1 MKINLKFLL
10 DFFTRFGKKKI
21 LIISIVLVALISILL
36 SSAIFLS
43 KKSKRGEAGESK
55 NHNEELSFDID
66 LYNPALD
73 DAAWVESVFA
83 RIEEERIAEEL
94 RVMEE
99 SLEEYQIDDG
109 SELIKADEE
118 EETTMNSESESS
130 ESSEVSEMSDEPNDS
145 QTEETL
151 SEIEKFFSE
160 EKEEVTK
167 TGKNDLLSFY
177 EFDNEIFT
185 SQDSEGNHILVHSKK
200 EKVNRFFY
208 DDKYKLIKKEV
219 WNIPSAFKAALE
231 KTETYKYF
239 ENSKVVSE
247 KDITGPYTVENVKY
261 NNDGKTLS
269 AEKYA
274 VFEEKEHITEK
285 RLFSYDDDG
294 NLLSDELKEYFYKA
308 DDYKDLDYSFTK
320 KYLYSYNDEGIPP
333 DFKYF
338 ENGIL
343 KMHNKYSTEKGNFTS
358 RIFFDEGLSVK
369 SYYENYIRVRD
380 VYYRNNSI
388 IREKVYEE
396 PEKSEE

>member
-73 DAAWVESVFA
+73 DATWVESVFA

-118 EETTMNSESESS
+118 EESTMNSES

-145 QTEETL
+145 QAEETL

>member
-43 KKSKRGEAGESK
+43 KKLKRGETEESK

-73 DAAWVESVFA
+73 DATWVESVFA

-99 SLEEYQIDDG
+99 SLEEYQIDDA
-109 SELIKADEE
+109 SELIKDDEE
-118 EETTMNSESESS
+118 ESTMNSES
-130 ESSEVSEMSDEPNDS
+130 ESSEVSEMSDETNDS
-145 QTEETL
+145 QAEETL
-151 SEIEKFFSE
+151 SEIENFFSE

-185 SQDSEGNHILVHSKK
+185 SQDSEGNHILVHSMK

-208 DDKYKLIKKEV
+208 DDEYKLIKKEV
-219 WNIPSAFKAALE
+219 WNIPSVFKAVLE

-247 KDITGPYTVENVKY
+247 KEITGPYTVENVKY
-261 NNDGKTLS
+261 NNDGKTLY

-274 VFEEKEHITEK
+274 VFEDKEHITEK

-308 DDYKDLDYSFTK
+308 DDYKNLDYSFTK

-369 SYYENYIRVRD
+369 SYYENNIRVRD

>member
-10 DFFTRFGKKKI
+10 DFFTRFEKKKI

-43 KKSKRGEAGESK
+43 KKLKRGESEESK
-55 NHNEELSFDID
+55 NHNDELSFDID

-73 DAAWVESVFA
+73 DATWVESVFA

-99 SLEEYQIDDG
+99 SLEEYQIDDA
-109 SELIKADEE
+109 SELIKDDEE
-118 EETTMNSESESS
+118 ESTMNSES
-130 ESSEVSEMSDEPNDS
+130 ESSEVSEMSDETNDS
-145 QTEETL
+145 QAEETL

-160 EKEEVTK
+160 KKKEVTK

-185 SQDSEGNHILVHSKK
+185 SQDSEGNHILVHSMK

-208 DDKYKLIKKEV
+208 DDEYKLIKKEV
-219 WNIPSAFKAALE
+219 WNIPSASKAALE

-247 KDITGPYTVENVKY
+247 KEITGPYTVENVKY

-308 DDYKDLDYSFTK
+308 DDYEDLDYSFTK

-343 KMHNKYSTEKGNFTS
+343 KMHNKYSTEKGIFTS

-369 SYYENYIRVRD
+369 SYYENNIRVRD

>member
-73 DAAWVESVFA
+73 DATWVESVFA

-118 EETTMNSESESS
+118 EESTLNSES

-145 QTEETL
+145 QAEETL

-185 SQDSEGNHILVHSKK
+185 SQDSEGNHILVHSNK

>member
-10 DFFTRFGKKKI
+10 DFFTRFEKKKI

-36 SSAIFLS
+36 SSANFLS
-43 KKSKRGEAGESK
+43 IKSKRGEAEESK

-73 DAAWVESVFA
+73 DATWVESVFA

-99 SLEEYQIDDG
+99 TLEEYQIDDA
-109 SELIKADEE
+109 SELIKDDEE
-118 EETTMNSESESS
+118 ESTMNSES
-130 ESSEVSEMSDEPNDS
+130 ESSEVSEMSDETNDS
-145 QTEETL
+145 QAEETL
-151 SEIEKFFSE
+151 SEIENFFSE

-185 SQDSEGNHILVHSKK
+185 SQDSEGNHILVHSMK

-208 DDKYKLIKKEV
+208 DDEYKLIKKEV
-219 WNIPSAFKAALE
+219 WNIPSVFKAALE

-247 KDITGPYTVENVKY
+247 KEITGPYTVENVKY
-261 NNDGKTLS
+261 SNDGKTLS

-285 RLFSYDDDG
+285 RHFSYDDDG

-308 DDYKDLDYSFTK
+308 DDYEDLDYSFTK

-343 KMHNKYSTEKGNFTS
+343 KMHNKYSTEKGSFTS

-369 SYYENYIRVRD
+369 SYYENNIRVRD

>member
-43 KKSKRGEAGESK
+43 KKLKRGETEESK

-73 DAAWVESVFA
+73 DATWVESVFA

-99 SLEEYQIDDG
+99 SLEEYQIDDA
-109 SELIKADEE
+109 SELIKDDEE
-118 EETTMNSESESS
+118 ESTMNSES
-130 ESSEVSEMSDEPNDS
+130 ESSEVSEMSDETNDS
-145 QTEETL
+145 QAEETL
-151 SEIEKFFSE
+151 SEIENFFSE

-185 SQDSEGNHILVHSKK
+185 SQDSEGNHILVHSMK

-208 DDKYKLIKKEV
+208 DDEYKLIKKEV
-219 WNIPSAFKAALE
+219 WNIPSVFKAVLE

-239 ENSKVVSE
+239 ENSKAVSE
-247 KDITGPYTVENVKY
+247 KEITGPYTVENVKY
-261 NNDGKTLS
+261 SNDGKTLS

-274 VFEEKEHITEK
+274 VFEDKEHITEK

-308 DDYKDLDYSFTK
+308 DDYKNLDYSFTK

-369 SYYENYIRVRD
+369 SYYENNIRVRD

>member
-10 DFFTRFGKKKI
+10 DFFTRFEKKKI

-36 SSAIFLS
+36 ASAIFLS
-43 KKSKRGEAGESK
+43 IKSKRGEAEESK

-73 DAAWVESVFA
+73 DATWVESVFA

-99 SLEEYQIDDG
+99 SLEEYQIDDA
-109 SELIKADEE
+109 SELIKDDEE
-118 EETTMNSESESS
+118 ESTMNSES
-130 ESSEVSEMSDEPNDS
+130 ESSEVSEMSDETNDS
-145 QTEETL
+145 QAEETL
-151 SEIEKFFSE
+151 SEIENFFSE

-185 SQDSEGNHILVHSKK
+185 SQDSEGNHILVHSMK

-208 DDKYKLIKKEV
+208 DDEYKLIKKEV
-219 WNIPSAFKAALE
+219 WNIPSVFKAVLE

-247 KDITGPYTVENVKY
+247 KEITGPYTVENVKY

-274 VFEEKEHITEK
+274 VFEDKEHITEK

-308 DDYKDLDYSFTK
+308 DDYKNLNYSFTK

-369 SYYENYIRVRD
+369 SYYENNIRVRD

>member
-10 DFFTRFGKKKI
+10 DFFTRFEKKKI

-36 SSAIFLS
+36 SSANFLS
-43 KKSKRGEAGESK
+43 IKSKRGEAEESK

-73 DAAWVESVFA
+73 DATWVESVFA

-99 SLEEYQIDDG
+99 TLEEYQIDDA

-118 EETTMNSESESS
+118 ESTMNSES
-130 ESSEVSEMSDEPNDS
+130 ESSEVSEMSDETNDS
-145 QTEETL
+145 QAEETL
-151 SEIEKFFSE
+151 SEIENFFSE

-185 SQDSEGNHILVHSKK
+185 SQDSEGNHILAHSKK
-200 EKVNRFFY
+200 EKANRFFY
-208 DDKYKLIKKEV
+208 DDEYKLIKKEV
-219 WNIPSAFKAALE
+219 WNIPSASKATLE

-247 KDITGPYTVENVKY
+247 KEITGPYTVENVKY
-261 NNDGKTLS
+261 SNDGKTLS

-285 RLFSYDDDG
+285 RHFSYDDDG

-308 DDYKDLDYSFTK
+308 DDYEDLDYSFTK

-343 KMHNKYSTEKGNFTS
+343 KMHNKYSTEKGSFTS

-369 SYYENYIRVRD
+369 SYYENNIRVRD

>member
-43 KKSKRGEAGESK
+43 KKLKRGETEESK

-73 DAAWVESVFA
+73 DATWVESVFA

-99 SLEEYQIDDG
+99 SLEEYQIDDA
-109 SELIKADEE
+109 SELIKTDEQE
-118 EETTMNSESESS
+118 STMNSES
-130 ESSEVSEMSDEPNDS
+130 ESSEVSEMSDETNDS
-145 QTEETL
+145 QAEETL

-185 SQDSEGNHILVHSKK
+185 SQDSEGNHILVHSMK

-208 DDKYKLIKKEV
+208 DDEYKLIKKEV
-219 WNIPSAFKAALE
+219 WNIPSVFKAVLE

-247 KDITGPYTVENVKY
+247 KEITGPYTVENVKY
-261 NNDGKTLS
+261 SNDGKTLS

-274 VFEEKEHITEK
+274 VFEDKEHITEK

-308 DDYKDLDYSFTK
+308 DDYKNLDYSFTK

-369 SYYENYIRVRD
+369 SYYENNIRVRD

>member
-43 KKSKRGEAGESK
+43 KKLKRGETEESK

-73 DAAWVESVFA
+73 DATWVESVFA

-99 SLEEYQIDDG
+99 SLEEYQIDDA
-109 SELIKADEE
+109 SELIKDDEE
-118 EETTMNSESESS
+118 ESTMNSES
-130 ESSEVSEMSDEPNDS
+130 ESSEVSEMSDETNDS
-145 QTEETL
+145 QAEETL
-151 SEIEKFFSE
+151 SEIENFFSE

-185 SQDSEGNHILVHSKK
+185 SQDSEGNHILVHSMK

-208 DDKYKLIKKEV
+208 DDEYKLIKKEV
-219 WNIPSAFKAALE
+219 WNIPSASKAALE

-247 KDITGPYTVENVKY
+247 KEITGPYTVENVKY

-274 VFEEKEHITEK
+274 VFEDKEHITEK

-294 NLLSDELKEYFYKA
+294 NLVSDELKEYFYKA
-308 DDYKDLDYSFTK
+308 DDYEDLDYSFTK

-369 SYYENYIRVRD
+369 SYYENNIRVRD

>member
-43 KKSKRGEAGESK
+43 KKLKRGETEESK

-73 DAAWVESVFA
+73 DATWVESVFA

-99 SLEEYQIDDG
+99 SLEEYQIDDA
-109 SELIKADEE
+109 SELIKDDEE
-118 EETTMNSESESS
+118 ESTMNSES
-130 ESSEVSEMSDEPNDS
+130 ESSEVSEMSDETNDS
-145 QTEETL
+145 QAEETL
-151 SEIEKFFSE
+151 SEIENFFSE

-185 SQDSEGNHILVHSKK
+185 SQDSEGNHILVHSMK

-208 DDKYKLIKKEV
+208 DDEYKLIKKEV
-219 WNIPSAFKAALE
+219 WNIPSVFKAALE

-247 KDITGPYTVENVKY
+247 KEITGPYTVENVKY
-261 NNDGKTLS
+261 SNDGKTLS

-274 VFEEKEHITEK
+274 VFEDKEHITEK

-369 SYYENYIRVRD
+369 SYYENNIRVRD

>member
-10 DFFTRFGKKKI
+10 DSFTRFGKKKI

-43 KKSKRGEAGESK
+43 KKLKRGESEESK

-73 DAAWVESVFA
+73 DATWVESVFA

-99 SLEEYQIDDG
+99 SLEEYQIDDA
-109 SELIKADEE
+109 SELIKADEQE
-118 EETTMNSESESS
+118 ESTMNSES
-130 ESSEVSEMSDEPNDS
+130 ESSEVSEMSDETNDS
-145 QTEETL
+145 QAEETL

-200 EKVNRFFY
+200 EKANRFFY
-208 DDKYKLIKKEV
+208 DDEYKLIKKEV
-219 WNIPSAFKAALE
+219 WNIPSASKAALE

-247 KDITGPYTVENVKY
+247 KEITGPYTVENVKY

-274 VFEEKEHITEK
+274 VFEDKEHITGK

-308 DDYKDLDYSFTK
+308 DDYEDLDYSFTK

-369 SYYENYIRVRD
+369 SYYENNIRVRD

>member
-43 KKSKRGEAGESK
+43 KKLKRGESEESK
-55 NHNEELSFDID
+55 NHNDELSFDID

-73 DAAWVESVFA
+73 DATWVESVFA

-99 SLEEYQIDDG
+99 SLEEYQIDDA
-109 SELIKADEE
+109 SELIKDDEE
-118 EETTMNSESESS
+118 ESTMNSES
-130 ESSEVSEMSDEPNDS
+130 ESSEVSEMSDETNDS
-145 QTEETL
+145 QAEETL

-185 SQDSEGNHILVHSKK
+185 SQDSEGNHILVHSMK

-208 DDKYKLIKKEV
+208 DDEYKLIKKEV
-219 WNIPSAFKAALE
+219 WNIPSASKPALE

-247 KDITGPYTVENVKY
+247 KEITGPYTVENVKY

-274 VFEEKEHITEK
+274 VFEDKEHITEK

-369 SYYENYIRVRD
+369 SYYENNIRVRD

>member
-43 KKSKRGEAGESK
+43 KKLKRGEAEESK
-55 NHNEELSFDID
+55 NNNEELSFDID

-73 DAAWVESVFA
+73 DATWVESVFA

-99 SLEEYQIDDG
+99 SLEEYQIDDA
-109 SELIKADEE
+109 SELIKADEQE
-118 EETTMNSESESS
+118 STMNLES
-130 ESSEVSEMSDEPNDS
+130 ESSEVSEMSDETNDS
-145 QTEETL
+145 QAEETL

-185 SQDSEGNHILVHSKK
+185 SQDSEGNHILVHSMK

-208 DDKYKLIKKEV
+208 DDEYKLIKKEV
-219 WNIPSAFKAALE
+219 WNIPSVFKATLE

-247 KDITGPYTVENVKY
+247 KEITGPYTVENVKY

-285 RLFSYDDDG
+285 RHFSYDDDG

-308 DDYKDLDYSFTK
+308 DDYEDLDYSFTK

-343 KMHNKYSTEKGNFTS
+343 KMHNKYSTEKGSFTS

-369 SYYENYIRVRD
+369 SYYENNIRVRD
-380 VYYRNNSI
+380 VYYRNSSI

>member
-10 DFFTRFGKKKI
+10 DFFTRFEKKKI

-36 SSAIFLS
+36 SSANFLS
-43 KKSKRGEAGESK
+43 IKSKRGEAEESK

-73 DAAWVESVFA
+73 DATWVESVFA

-99 SLEEYQIDDG
+99 SLEEYQIDDA

-118 EETTMNSESESS
+118 ESTMNSES
-130 ESSEVSEMSDEPNDS
+130 ESSEVSEMSDETNDS
-145 QTEETL
+145 QAEETL

-185 SQDSEGNHILVHSKK
+185 SQDSEGNHILVHSMK

-208 DDKYKLIKKEV
+208 DDEYKLIKKEV
-219 WNIPSAFKAALE
+219 WNIPSASKAALE

-247 KDITGPYTVENVKY
+247 KEITGPYTVENVKY

-308 DDYKDLDYSFTK
+308 DDYEDLDYSFTK

-369 SYYENYIRVRD
+369 SYYENNIRVRD

>member
-1 MKINLKFLL
+1 MVKINLKFLL

-36 SSAIFLS
+36 SSAVFLS

-73 DAAWVESVFA
+73 DATWVESVFA

-118 EETTMNSESESS
+118 EETAMNSES

-145 QTEETL
+145 QAEETL

-247 KDITGPYTVENVKY
+247 KDITGPYSVENVKY

>member
-10 DFFTRFGKKKI
+10 DFFTRFEKKKI

-43 KKSKRGEAGESK
+43 KKSKRGEAEESK

-73 DAAWVESVFA
+73 DATWVESVFA

-94 RVMEE
+94 RIMEE
-99 SLEEYQIDDG
+99 SLEEYQIDDA
-109 SELIKADEE
+109 SELIKDDEE
-118 EETTMNSESESS
+118 ESTMNSES
-130 ESSEVSEMSDEPNDS
+130 ESSEVSEMSDETNDS
-145 QTEETL
+145 QAEETL
-151 SEIEKFFSE
+151 SEIENFFSE

-185 SQDSEGNHILVHSKK
+185 SQDSEGNHILVHSMK

-208 DDKYKLIKKEV
+208 DDEYKLIKKEV
-219 WNIPSAFKAALE
+219 WNIPSASKAALE

-247 KDITGPYTVENVKY
+247 KEITGPYTVENVKY

-274 VFEEKEHITEK
+274 VFEDKEHITEK
-285 RLFSYDDDG
+285 RHFSYDDDG

-308 DDYKDLDYSFTK
+308 DDYEDLDYSFTK

-369 SYYENYIRVRD
+369 SYYENNIRVRD

>member
-10 DFFTRFGKKKI
+10 DFFTRFEKKKI

-43 KKSKRGEAGESK
+43 KKLKRGESEESK
-55 NHNEELSFDID
+55 NHNDELSFDID

-73 DAAWVESVFA
+73 DATWVESVFA

-99 SLEEYQIDDG
+99 SLEEYQIDDA
-109 SELIKADEE
+109 SELIKDDEE
-118 EETTMNSESESS
+118 ESTMNSES
-130 ESSEVSEMSDEPNDS
+130 ESSEVSEMSDETNDS
-145 QTEETL
+145 QAEETL

-185 SQDSEGNHILVHSKK
+185 SQDSEGNHILVHSMK

-208 DDKYKLIKKEV
+208 DDEYKLIKKEV
-219 WNIPSAFKAALE
+219 WNIPSASKAALE

-247 KDITGPYTVENVKY
+247 KEITGPYTVENVKY

-369 SYYENYIRVRD
+369 SYYENNIRVRD

>member
-36 SSAIFLS
+36 SSVLFLS

-73 DAAWVESVFA
+73 DATWVESVFA

-118 EETTMNSESESS
+118 EESTMNSES
-130 ESSEVSEMSDEPNDS
+130 ESSEVSEMSDETNDS
-145 QTEETL
+145 QAEETL

-185 SQDSEGNHILVHSKK
+185 SQDSEGNHILVHSNK

>member
-10 DFFTRFGKKKI
+10 DSFTRFGKKKI

-43 KKSKRGEAGESK
+43 KKSKRGEAEESK

-73 DAAWVESVFA
+73 DATWVESVFA

-94 RVMEE
+94 RIMEE
-99 SLEEYQIDDG
+99 SLEEYQIDDA
-109 SELIKADEE
+109 SELIKDDEE
-118 EETTMNSESESS
+118 ESTMNSES
-130 ESSEVSEMSDEPNDS
+130 ESSEVSEMSDETNDS
-145 QTEETL
+145 QAEETL
-151 SEIEKFFSE
+151 SEIENFFSE

-185 SQDSEGNHILVHSKK
+185 SQDSEGNHILVHSMK

-208 DDKYKLIKKEV
+208 DDEYKLIKKEV
-219 WNIPSAFKAALE
+219 WNIPSASKAALE

-247 KDITGPYTVENVKY
+247 KEITGPYTVENVKY

-285 RLFSYDDDG
+285 RHFSYDDDG

-369 SYYENYIRVRD
+369 SYYENNIRVRD
-380 VYYRNNSI
+380 VYYRNSSI

>member
-10 DFFTRFGKKKI
+10 DFFTRFEKKKI

-43 KKSKRGEAGESK
+43 KKLKRGESEESK
-55 NHNEELSFDID
+55 NHNDELSFDID

-73 DAAWVESVFA
+73 DATWVESVFA

-99 SLEEYQIDDG
+99 SLEEYQIDDA
-109 SELIKADEE
+109 SELIKDDEE
-118 EETTMNSESESS
+118 ESTMNSES
-130 ESSEVSEMSDEPNDS
+130 ESSEVSEMSDETNDS
-145 QTEETL
+145 QAEETL

-185 SQDSEGNHILVHSKK
+185 SQDSEGNHILVHSMK

-208 DDKYKLIKKEV
+208 DDEYKLIKKEV

-247 KDITGPYTVENVKY
+247 KEITGPYTVQNVKY

-285 RLFSYDDDG
+285 RHFSYDDDG

-369 SYYENYIRVRD
+369 SYYENNIRVRD

-396 PEKSEE
+396 PEKSKE

>member
-43 KKSKRGEAGESK
+43 KKLKRGETEESK

-73 DAAWVESVFA
+73 DATWVESVFA

-99 SLEEYQIDDG
+99 SLEEYQIDDA
-109 SELIKADEE
+109 SELIKDDEE
-118 EETTMNSESESS
+118 ESTMNSES
-130 ESSEVSEMSDEPNDS
+130 ESSEVSEMSDETNDS
-145 QTEETL
+145 QAEETL
-151 SEIEKFFSE
+151 SEIENFFSE

-185 SQDSEGNHILVHSKK
+185 SQDSEGNHILVHSMK

-208 DDKYKLIKKEV
+208 DDEYKLIKKEV
-219 WNIPSAFKAALE
+219 WNIPSVFKAVLE

-247 KDITGPYTVENVKY
+247 KEITGPYTVENVKY
-261 NNDGKTLS
+261 SNDGKTLS

-274 VFEEKEHITEK
+274 VFEDKEHITEK

-294 NLLSDELKEYFYKA
+294 NLVSDELKEYFYKA
-308 DDYKDLDYSFTK
+308 DDYKNLDYSFTK

-369 SYYENYIRVRD
+369 SYYENNIRVRD

>member
-10 DFFTRFGKKKI
+10 DFFTRFEKKKI

-43 KKSKRGEAGESK
+43 KKLKRGESEESK
-55 NHNEELSFDID
+55 NHNDELSFDID

-73 DAAWVESVFA
+73 DATWVESVFA

-99 SLEEYQIDDG
+99 SLEEYQIDDA
-109 SELIKADEE
+109 SELIKDDEE
-118 EETTMNSESESS
+118 ESTMNSES
-130 ESSEVSEMSDEPNDS
+130 ESSEVSEMSDETNDS
-145 QTEETL
+145 QAEETL

-185 SQDSEGNHILVHSKK
+185 SQDSEGNHILVHSMK

-208 DDKYKLIKKEV
+208 DDEYKLIKKEV
-219 WNIPSAFKAALE
+219 WNIPSASKAALE

-247 KDITGPYTVENVKY
+247 KEITGPYTVENVKY

-274 VFEEKEHITEK
+274 VFEDKEHITEK

-369 SYYENYIRVRD
+369 SYYENNIRVRD

>member
-10 DFFTRFGKKKI
+10 DFFTRFEKKKI

-43 KKSKRGEAGESK
+43 IKSKRGEAEESK

-73 DAAWVESVFA
+73 DATWVESVFA

-99 SLEEYQIDDG
+99 SLEEYQIDDA

-118 EETTMNSESESS
+118 ESTMNSES
-130 ESSEVSEMSDEPNDS
+130 ESSEVSEMSDETNDS
-145 QTEETL
+145 QAEETL

-185 SQDSEGNHILVHSKK
+185 SQDSEGNHILVHSMK

-208 DDKYKLIKKEV
+208 DDEYKLIKKEV
-219 WNIPSAFKAALE
+219 WNIPSASKAALE

-247 KDITGPYTVENVKY
+247 KEITGPYTVENVKY

-369 SYYENYIRVRD
+369 SYYENNIRVRD

>member
-43 KKSKRGEAGESK
+43 KKLKRGETEESK

-73 DAAWVESVFA
+73 DATWVESVFA

-99 SLEEYQIDDG
+99 SLEEYQIDDA
-109 SELIKADEE
+109 SELIKDDEE
-118 EETTMNSESESS
+118 ESTMNSES
-130 ESSEVSEMSDEPNDS
+130 ESSEVSEMSDETNDS
-145 QTEETL
+145 QAEETL
-151 SEIEKFFSE
+151 SEIENFFSE

-200 EKVNRFFY
+200 EKANRFFY
-208 DDKYKLIKKEV
+208 DDEYKLIKKEV
-219 WNIPSAFKAALE
+219 WNIPSAFKAVLE

-247 KDITGPYTVENVKY
+247 KEITGPYTVENVKY

-274 VFEEKEHITEK
+274 VFEDKEHITEK

-308 DDYKDLDYSFTK
+308 DDYKNLDYSFTK

-369 SYYENYIRVRD
+369 SYYENNIRVRD

>member
-10 DFFTRFGKKKI
+10 DSFTRFGKKKI
-21 LIISIVLVALISILL
+21 LIISIALVALISILL

-43 KKSKRGEAGESK
+43 KKLKRGETEESK

-73 DAAWVESVFA
+73 DATWVESVFA

-94 RVMEE
+94 RIMEE
-99 SLEEYQIDDG
+99 SLEEYQIDDA

-118 EETTMNSESESS
+118 ESTMNSES
-130 ESSEVSEMSDEPNDS
+130 ESSEVSEMSDETNDS
-145 QTEETL
+145 QAEETL

-200 EKVNRFFY
+200 EKANRFFY
-208 DDKYKLIKKEV
+208 DDEYKLIKKEV
-219 WNIPSAFKAALE
+219 WNIPSASKAALE

-247 KDITGPYTVENVKY
+247 KEITGPYTVENVKY

-274 VFEEKEHITEK
+274 VFEDKEHITEK

-308 DDYKDLDYSFTK
+308 DDYKNLDYSFTK

-369 SYYENYIRVRD
+369 SYYENNIRVRD

>member
-10 DFFTRFGKKKI
+10 DFFTRFEKKKI

-43 KKSKRGEAGESK
+43 KKLKRGETEESK

-73 DAAWVESVFA
+73 DATWVESVFA

-99 SLEEYQIDDG
+99 SLEEYQIDDA
-109 SELIKADEE
+109 SELIKDDEE
-118 EETTMNSESESS
+118 ESTMNSES
-130 ESSEVSEMSDEPNDS
+130 ESSEVSEMSDETNDS
-145 QTEETL
+145 QAEETL
-151 SEIEKFFSE
+151 SEIENFFSE

-185 SQDSEGNHILVHSKK
+185 SQDSEGNHILVHSMK

-208 DDKYKLIKKEV
+208 DDEYKLIKKEV
-219 WNIPSAFKAALE
+219 WNIPSAFKAVLE

-247 KDITGPYTVENVKY
+247 KEITGPYTVENVKY

-285 RLFSYDDDG
+285 RHFSYDDDG

-308 DDYKDLDYSFTK
+308 DDYKALDYSFTK

-369 SYYENYIRVRD
+369 SYYENNIRVRD

>member
-43 KKSKRGEAGESK
+43 KKLKRGETEESK

-73 DAAWVESVFA
+73 DATWVESVFA

-99 SLEEYQIDDG
+99 SLEEYQIDDA
-109 SELIKADEE
+109 SELIKDDEE
-118 EETTMNSESESS
+118 ESTMNSES
-130 ESSEVSEMSDEPNDS
+130 ESSEVSEMSDETNDS
-145 QTEETL
+145 QAEETL
-151 SEIEKFFSE
+151 SEIENFFSE

-185 SQDSEGNHILVHSKK
+185 SQDSEGNHILVHSMK

-208 DDKYKLIKKEV
+208 DDEYKLIKKEV
-219 WNIPSAFKAALE
+219 WNIPSVFKAVLE

-247 KDITGPYTVENVKY
+247 KEITGPYTVENVKY
-261 NNDGKTLS
+261 SNDGKTLS

-274 VFEEKEHITEK
+274 VFEDKEHITEK

-369 SYYENYIRVRD
+369 SYYENNIRVRD

>member
-36 SSAIFLS
+36 ASAIFLS
-43 KKSKRGEAGESK
+43 IKSKRGEAEESK

-73 DAAWVESVFA
+73 DATWVESVFA

-99 SLEEYQIDDG
+99 SLEEYQIDDA
-109 SELIKADEE
+109 SELIKDDEE
-118 EETTMNSESESS
+118 ESTMNSES
-130 ESSEVSEMSDEPNDS
+130 ESSEVSEMSDETNDS
-145 QTEETL
+145 QAEETL
-151 SEIEKFFSE
+151 SEIENFFSE

-185 SQDSEGNHILVHSKK
+185 SQDSEGNHILVHSMK

-208 DDKYKLIKKEV
+208 DDEYKLIKKEV
-219 WNIPSAFKAALE
+219 WNIPSVFKAVLE

-247 KDITGPYTVENVKY
+247 KEITGPYTVENVKY
-261 NNDGKTLS
+261 SNDGKTLS

-274 VFEEKEHITEK
+274 VFEDKEHITEK

-308 DDYKDLDYSFTK
+308 DDYKNLDYSFTK

-369 SYYENYIRVRD
+369 SYYENNIRVRD

>member
-1 MKINLKFLL
+1 M
-10 DFFTRFGKKKI
+10 
-21 LIISIVLVALISILL
+21 
-36 SSAIFLS
+36 S
-43 KKSKRGEAGESK
+43 KKSKRGEAEESK

-73 DAAWVESVFA
+73 DATWVESVFA

-94 RVMEE
+94 RIMEE
-99 SLEEYQIDDG
+99 SLEEYQIDDA
-109 SELIKADEE
+109 SELIKDDEE
-118 EETTMNSESESS
+118 ESTMNSES
-130 ESSEVSEMSDEPNDS
+130 ESSEVSEMSDETNDS
-145 QTEETL
+145 QAEETL
-151 SEIEKFFSE
+151 SEIENFFSE

-185 SQDSEGNHILVHSKK
+185 SQDSEGNHILVHSMK

-208 DDKYKLIKKEV
+208 DDEYKLIKKEV
-219 WNIPSAFKAALE
+219 WNIPSASKAALE

-247 KDITGPYTVENVKY
+247 KEITGPYTVENVKY

-294 NLLSDELKEYFYKA
+294 NLVSDELKEYFYKA

-369 SYYENYIRVRD
+369 SYYENNIRVCD

>member
-10 DFFTRFGKKKI
+10 DFFTRFEKKKI

-36 SSAIFLS
+36 SSANFLS
-43 KKSKRGEAGESK
+43 IKSKRGEAEESK

-73 DAAWVESVFA
+73 DATWVESVFA

-99 SLEEYQIDDG
+99 SLEEYQIDDA
-109 SELIKADEE
+109 SELIKDDEE
-118 EETTMNSESESS
+118 ESTMNSES
-130 ESSEVSEMSDEPNDS
+130 ESSEVSEMSDETNDS
-145 QTEETL
+145 QAEETL
-151 SEIEKFFSE
+151 SEIENFFSE

-185 SQDSEGNHILVHSKK
+185 SQDSEGNHILVHSMK

-208 DDKYKLIKKEV
+208 DDEYKLIKKEV
-219 WNIPSAFKAALE
+219 WNIPSVFKAALE

-247 KDITGPYTVENVKY
+247 KEITGPYTVENVKY
-261 NNDGKTLS
+261 SNDGKTLS

-285 RLFSYDDDG
+285 RHFSYDDDG

-308 DDYKDLDYSFTK
+308 DDYEDLDYSFTK

-343 KMHNKYSTEKGNFTS
+343 KMHNKYSTEKGSFTS

-369 SYYENYIRVRD
+369 SYYENNIRVRD

>member
-1 MKINLKFLL
+1 M
-10 DFFTRFGKKKI
+10 
-21 LIISIVLVALISILL
+21 
-36 SSAIFLS
+36 S
-43 KKSKRGEAGESK
+43 KKLKRGEAEESK

-73 DAAWVESVFA
+73 DATWVESAFA

-99 SLEEYQIDDG
+99 SLEEYQIDDA
-109 SELIKADEE
+109 SELIKDDEE
-118 EETTMNSESESS
+118 ESTMNSES
-130 ESSEVSEMSDEPNDS
+130 ESSEVSEMSDETNDS
-145 QTEETL
+145 QAEETL
-151 SEIEKFFSE
+151 SEIENFFSE

-185 SQDSEGNHILVHSKK
+185 SQDSEGNHILVHSMK
-200 EKVNRFFY
+200 EKANRFFY
-208 DDKYKLIKKEV
+208 DDEYKLIKKEV
-219 WNIPSAFKAALE
+219 WNIPSASKAALE

-239 ENSKVVSE
+239 ENSKAVSE
-247 KDITGPYTVENVKY
+247 KEITGPYTVENVKY

-274 VFEEKEHITEK
+274 VFEDKEHITEK

-369 SYYENYIRVRD
+369 SYYENNIRVRD

>member
-10 DFFTRFGKKKI
+10 DSFTRFGKKKI

-43 KKSKRGEAGESK
+43 KKLKRGESEESK

-73 DAAWVESVFA
+73 DATWVESVFA

-99 SLEEYQIDDG
+99 SLEEYQIDDA

-118 EETTMNSESESS
+118 ESTMNSESESS
-130 ESSEVSEMSDEPNDS
+130 EVSEISDETNDS
-145 QTEETL
+145 QAEETL
-151 SEIEKFFSE
+151 SEIEVFFSE

-185 SQDSEGNHILVHSKK
+185 SQDSEGNHILVHSMK

-208 DDKYKLIKKEV
+208 DDEYKLIKKEV
-219 WNIPSAFKAALE
+219 WNIPSASKAALE

-247 KDITGPYTVENVKY
+247 KEITGPYTVENVKY

-285 RLFSYDDDG
+285 RHFSYDDDG

-369 SYYENYIRVRD
+369 SYYENNIRVRD
-380 VYYRNNSI
+380 VYYRNSSI

>member
-1 MKINLKFLL
+1 M
-10 DFFTRFGKKKI
+10 
-21 LIISIVLVALISILL
+21 
-36 SSAIFLS
+36 S
-43 KKSKRGEAGESK
+43 KKLKRGETEESK

-73 DAAWVESVFA
+73 DATWVESVFA

-99 SLEEYQIDDG
+99 SLEEYQIDDA
-109 SELIKADEE
+109 SELIKDDEE
-118 EETTMNSESESS
+118 ESTMNSES
-130 ESSEVSEMSDEPNDS
+130 ESSEVSEMSDETNDS
-145 QTEETL
+145 QAEETL
-151 SEIEKFFSE
+151 SEIENFFSE

-185 SQDSEGNHILVHSKK
+185 SQDSEGNHILVHSMK

-208 DDKYKLIKKEV
+208 DDEYKLIKKEV
-219 WNIPSAFKAALE
+219 WNIPSSFKAVLE

-247 KDITGPYTVENVKY
+247 KEITGPYTVENVKY
-261 NNDGKTLS
+261 SNDGKTLS

-274 VFEEKEHITEK
+274 VFEDKEHITEK
-285 RLFSYDDDG
+285 RHFSYDDDG

-369 SYYENYIRVRD
+369 SYYENNIRVRD

>member
-10 DFFTRFGKKKI
+10 DSFTRFGKKKI
-21 LIISIVLVALISILL
+21 LIISIVLVALISIVL

-43 KKSKRGEAGESK
+43 KKSKRGEAEESK

-73 DAAWVESVFA
+73 DATWVESVFA

-94 RVMEE
+94 RIMEE
-99 SLEEYQIDDG
+99 SLEEYQIDDA
-109 SELIKADEE
+109 SELIKDDEE
-118 EETTMNSESESS
+118 ESTMNSES
-130 ESSEVSEMSDEPNDS
+130 ESSEVSEMSDETNDS
-145 QTEETL
+145 QAEETL
-151 SEIEKFFSE
+151 SEIENFFSE

-185 SQDSEGNHILVHSKK
+185 SQDSEGNHILVHSMK
-200 EKVNRFFY
+200 EKANRFFY
-208 DDKYKLIKKEV
+208 DDEYKLIKKEV
-219 WNIPSAFKAALE
+219 WNIPSASKAALE

-247 KDITGPYTVENVKY
+247 KEITGPYTVENVKY

-274 VFEEKEHITEK
+274 VFEDKEHITEK

-308 DDYKDLDYSFTK
+308 DDYEDLDYSFTK

-369 SYYENYIRVRD
+369 SYYENNIRVRD

>member
-10 DFFTRFGKKKI
+10 DFFTRFEKKKI

-36 SSAIFLS
+36 ASAIFLS
-43 KKSKRGEAGESK
+43 IKSKRGEAEESK

-73 DAAWVESVFA
+73 DATWVESVFA

-99 SLEEYQIDDG
+99 SLEEYQIDDA
-109 SELIKADEE
+109 SELIKDDEE
-118 EETTMNSESESS
+118 ESTMNSES
-130 ESSEVSEMSDEPNDS
+130 ESSEVSEMSDETNDS
-145 QTEETL
+145 QAEETL
-151 SEIEKFFSE
+151 SEIENFFSE

-185 SQDSEGNHILVHSKK
+185 SQDSEGNHILVHSMK

-208 DDKYKLIKKEV
+208 DDEYKLIKKEV
-219 WNIPSAFKAALE
+219 WNIPSVFKAVLE

-247 KDITGPYTVENVKY
+247 KEITGPYTVENVKY
-261 NNDGKTLS
+261 SNDGKTLS

-274 VFEEKEHITEK
+274 VFEDKEHITEK

-308 DDYKDLDYSFTK
+308 DDYKNLDYSFTK

-369 SYYENYIRVRD
+369 SYYENNIRVRD

>member
-10 DFFTRFGKKKI
+10 DFFTRFEKKKI

-43 KKSKRGEAGESK
+43 KKLKRGESEESK
-55 NHNEELSFDID
+55 NHNDELSFDID

-73 DAAWVESVFA
+73 DATWVESVFA

-99 SLEEYQIDDG
+99 SLEEYQIDDA
-109 SELIKADEE
+109 SELIKDDEE
-118 EETTMNSESESS
+118 ESTMNSES
-130 ESSEVSEMSDEPNDS
+130 ESSEVSEMSDETNDS
-145 QTEETL
+145 QAEETL

-200 EKVNRFFY
+200 EKANRFFY
-208 DDKYKLIKKEV
+208 DDEYKLIKKEV
-219 WNIPSAFKAALE
+219 WNIPSASKAALE

-247 KDITGPYTVENVKY
+247 KEITGPYTVENVKY

-308 DDYKDLDYSFTK
+308 DDYEDLDYSFTK

-343 KMHNKYSTEKGNFTS
+343 KMHNKYSTEKGIFTS

-369 SYYENYIRVRD
+369 SYYENNIRVRD

>member
-10 DFFTRFGKKKI
+10 DFFTRFEKKKI

-43 KKSKRGEAGESK
+43 KKLKRGESAESK
-55 NHNEELSFDID
+55 NHNDELSFDID

-73 DAAWVESVFA
+73 DATWVESVFA

-99 SLEEYQIDDG
+99 SLEEYQIDDA
-109 SELIKADEE
+109 SELIKDDEE
-118 EETTMNSESESS
+118 ESTMNSES
-130 ESSEVSEMSDEPNDS
+130 ESSEVSEMSDETNDS
-145 QTEETL
+145 QAEETL
-151 SEIEKFFSE
+151 SEIENFFSE

-200 EKVNRFFY
+200 EKANRFFY
-208 DDKYKLIKKEV
+208 DDEYKLIKKEV
-219 WNIPSAFKAALE
+219 WNIPSASKAALE

-247 KDITGPYTVENVKY
+247 KEITGPYTVENVKY

-274 VFEEKEHITEK
+274 VFEDKEHITEK

-369 SYYENYIRVRD
+369 SYYENNIRVRD

>member
-73 DAAWVESVFA
+73 DATWVESVFA

-118 EETTMNSESESS
+118 EESAMNSES
-130 ESSEVSEMSDEPNDS
+130 ESSEVSEMSDETNDS
-145 QTEETL
+145 QAEETL